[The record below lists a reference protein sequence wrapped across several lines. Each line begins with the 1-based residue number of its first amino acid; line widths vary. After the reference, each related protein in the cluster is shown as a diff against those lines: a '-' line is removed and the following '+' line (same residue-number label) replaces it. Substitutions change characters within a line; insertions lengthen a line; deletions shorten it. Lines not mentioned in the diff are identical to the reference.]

1 MCEMGQTMSRADE
14 YRRRALECL
23 ATARTA
29 ADEESRAAL
38 IQLPQGWLRLAGE
51 QDFPLP
57 AISDEPQQPAANRGQ
72 QAQKDEE
79 Q

>member
-1 MCEMGQTMSRADE
+1 MSRADE

-23 ATARTA
+23 KTARTA
-29 ADEESRAAL
+29 EDEETRAAL
-38 IQLPQGWLRLAGE
+38 LQLAQGWLFLAGE

-57 AISDEPQQPAANRGQ
+57 AISDEPQQTAANLGE
-72 QAQKDEE
+72 QAQKDKE